1 MKPKITYV
9 VVALNLLLFIGLCV
23 NNVNNS
29 KHKLQ
34 INTIKLKSTEAQL
47 IELNAQYDELL
58 KSQTHN
64 QAEKEQQLKKI
75 QELENEKKRLES
87 ELQAKR
93 QQYLAQSQKLNTAAQ
108 NASGTQK
115 VQAAGSKLEWLK
127 ASGIPESE
135 WQYVD
140 YIISKESG
148 WNPLARNASSGAGGL
163 PQALPYSKTGCAW
176 GDAVCQLKWANSYAI
191 SRYGSWARAYNFWVS
206 NRYW

>member
-9 VVALNLLLFIGLCV
+9 VVALNLLLFIGLGV

>member
-9 VVALNLLLFIGLCV
+9 VVALSLLLFIGLGV

-127 ASGIPESE
+127 ASGISESD

-176 GDAVCQLKWANSYAI
+176 GDAVCQLKWANGYAI
-191 SRYGSWARAYNFWVS
+191 GRYGSWARAYNFWVS